1 MYYLL
6 LWDYEKYSNNKDG
19 AIESLIIPQKCYE
32 LFFSLPIEKFPILSS
47 LSLYDYDIFSSD
59 EELDDIINELNNV
72 TEFCSNDID
81 IANIKNFILNAKSV
95 GKPIMFDPFR

>member
-47 LSLYDYDIFSSD
+47 LSLYDYDI
-59 EELDDIINELNNV
+59 DI
-72 TEFCSNDID
+72 S
-81 IANIKNFILNAKSV
+81 NIKSFILNAKSV

>member
-1 MYYLL
+1 M
-6 LWDYEKYSNNKDG
+6 
-19 AIESLIIPQKCYE
+19 
-32 LFFSLPIEKFPILSS
+32 FFSLPIEKFPILSS

-59 EELDDIINELNNV
+59 EELDDIINELDNV

-81 IANIKNFILNAKSV
+81 ISNIKSFILNAKSV